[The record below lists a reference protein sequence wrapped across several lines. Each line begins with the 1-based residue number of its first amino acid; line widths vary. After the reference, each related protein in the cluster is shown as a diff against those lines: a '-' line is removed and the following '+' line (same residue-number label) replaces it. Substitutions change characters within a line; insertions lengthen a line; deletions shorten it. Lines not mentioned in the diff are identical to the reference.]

1 MRAIVIYEPGGPE
14 KLIYTEVPRPAVKP
28 GWSLVKV
35 MGCGVNHSEIFTRQG
50 LSPTVTFPRIPGIEC
65 VGIIEESTDK
75 KRLPI
80 GKKVVSIMGEMGRD
94 FDGGYAE
101 YVLLPNSQIYPVET
115 DLPWDIFAAVPE
127 TFYTAF
133 GSMLNL
139 KIRKEDTLLVRG
151 ASSGVGIA
159 FLKLIKSRYPNLV
172 ITGTS
177 RKKEKEAKLLEEGF
191 DKIVYDVDGKL
202 QTTCK
207 YDKCLEL
214 IGPATLK
221 NTFGHIREG
230 GIVCST
236 GQLGGQWNLDL
247 DPIME
252 LPANGYLTSFYSGN
266 VSQDRLNMLFDYI
279 RDYKVTV
286 CPEKIFFLKEAP
298 EAHRYLEGQDSF
310 GKVILRMEE

>member
-1 MRAIVIYEPGGPE
+1 MKAIVIYEPGGPE
-14 KLIYTEVPRPAVKP
+14 KLVYTKVPMPKVKP

-50 LSPTVTFPRIPGIEC
+50 LSPTVKFPRIPGIEC
-65 VGIIEESTDK
+65 VGVIAESSDE
-75 KRLPI
+75 KRLPA

-101 YVLLPNSQIYPVET
+101 YVLLPNEQIYPVDT
-115 DLPWDIFAAVPE
+115 RLPWDKLAAVPE
-127 TFYTAF
+127 TYYTAF

-139 KIRKEDTLLVRG
+139 KISGQDSVLVRG
-151 ASSGVGIA
+151 ATSGVGIA
-159 FLKLIKSRYPNLV
+159 FMKLLKSRYPDLI

-177 RKKEKEAKLLEEGF
+177 RSKAKEKQLKEEGF
-191 DKIVYDVDGKL
+191 DEIVLDIDGQL
-202 QTTCK
+202 QTDAG

-221 NTFGHIREG
+221 NTFSHIREG

-236 GQLGGQWNLDL
+236 GQLGGQWNLDFE
-247 DPIME
+247 PIME

-266 VSQDRLNMLFDYI
+266 VSSEKLNLLFEYI
-279 RDYKVTV
+279 STYQVDVR
-286 CPEKIFFLKEAP
+286 PREIFELKEAAQ
-298 EAHRYLEGQDSF
+298 AHRYIEGQNSF
-310 GKVILRMEE
+310 GKVILRI